1 MVQRFRR
8 RLHIALGPL
17 ALMSLIGTG
26 VAAWG
31 QSPDALGYSVATPR
45 PISPAEGTTNPSAQ
59 ATQSQNPYLGSVPSE
74 NTGTRIELTLK
85 NAIDR
90 GLRFNLG
97 LIESSQASASV
108 RAERL
113 RALSALLPQ
122 LSVDGQQAYESIS
135 FKEIGLRLPPI
146 PGFPGLPSTSGGF
159 GYQDARLSLKQSI
172 YDAELLNQYRSRRDA
187 ERASALNVKDSR
199 DVVVFAVG
207 TAYVQAIASA
217 ARVETARAQLASAV
231 ELDRLTTDHVKSEVS
246 PEIDSIR
253 AEVERQSA
261 EQRLVNATNRFEKDK
276 LALGRIIG
284 LAIDQDFS
292 VIDPLSYRPLTGI
305 TNETATAEALRSRAD
320 LRSAEASL
328 HAAESSLRAQKSQRL
343 PTVSVN
349 ADYGGAGINVGDFA
363 QVYTV
368 AGTIS
373 VPIYTGGRIQADIEQ
388 AQADLARREA
398 DYEDLKGRVTY
409 DVRIAWLDLSASDS
423 SVRVAQGNTAL
434 AQQALTQSKDRYA
447 NGVTNYLEVV
457 QAQEAVTLASENY
470 IQTLF
475 SFNVAMISLA
485 RAQGGAETRLA
496 ELLGGK

>member
-1 MVQRFRR
+1 MVRCSRR
-8 RLHIALGPL
+8 RSQAALGL
-17 ALMSLIGTG
+17 LVVMFLIGTG
-26 VAAWG
+26 LAAWG
-31 QSPDALGYSVATPR
+31 QTPDALGYSVATPR

-85 NAIDR
+85 NAIER

-97 LIESSQASASV
+97 LIESNQASAST

-113 RALSALLPQ
+113 RVLSALLPQ
-122 LSVDGQQAYESIS
+122 LSADGSQVYENIS
-135 FKEIGLRLPPI
+135 FKEIGLKLPPI

-159 GYQDARLSLKQSI
+159 GYQDARLSLTQSI
-172 YDAELLNQYRSRRDA
+172 YNPQLLNEYRSRRDA

-199 DVVVFAVG
+199 DVVLFAVG

-231 ELDRLTTDHVKSEVS
+231 ELDRLTVDHVKSELS

-253 AEVERQSA
+253 AEVERQST
-261 EQRLVNATNRFEKDK
+261 EQRLVNATNQFEKDK

-292 VIDPLSYRPLTGI
+292 VIDPLSYRPLSGI

-349 ADYGGAGINVGDFA
+349 ANYGGAGINVGDFA

-398 DYEDLKGRVTY
+398 DYEDLKGRVAY

-470 IQTLF
+470 IQSLF

>member
-1 MVQRFRR
+1 MVRCSRR
-8 RLHIALGPL
+8 RSQAALGL
-17 ALMSLIGTG
+17 LTVMSLIGTG
-26 VAAWG
+26 LAAWG
-31 QSPDALGYSVATPR
+31 QTPGALGYSVATPR

-74 NTGTRIELTLK
+74 NTGARIELTLK
-85 NAIDR
+85 NAIER

-97 LIESSQASASV
+97 LIESSQASAST

-113 RALSALLPQ
+113 RVLSVLLPQ
-122 LSVDGQQAYESIS
+122 LSADGSQVYENIS
-135 FKEIGLRLPPI
+135 FKEIGLKLPAI

-159 GYQDARLSLKQSI
+159 GYQDARLSLTQSI
-172 YDAELLNQYRSRRDA
+172 YNPQLLNEYRSRRDA

-199 DVVVFAVG
+199 DVVLFAVG

-231 ELDRLTTDHVKSEVS
+231 ELDRLTVDHVKSELS

-261 EQRLVNATNRFEKDK
+261 EQRLVNATNQFEKDK

-284 LAIDQDFS
+284 LAIDQDFN
-292 VIDPLSYRPLTGI
+292 VIDPLSYRPLSGI

-349 ADYGGAGINVGDFA
+349 ANYGGAGINVGDFA

-373 VPIYTGGRIQADIEQ
+373 VPISFR
-388 AQADLARREA
+388 RRECRVRNDRSDRCSVA
-398 DYEDLKGRVTY
+398 D
-409 DVRIAWLDLSASDS
+409 
-423 SVRVAQGNTAL
+423 
-434 AQQALTQSKDRYA
+434 SKM
-447 NGVTNYLEVV
+447 TS
-457 QAQEAVTLASENY
+457 Q
-470 IQTLF
+470 
-475 SFNVAMISLA
+475 
-485 RAQGGAETRLA
+485 
-496 ELLGGK
+496 

>member
-135 FKEIGLRLPPI
+135 FKEIGLKLPPI

-349 ADYGGAGINVGDFA
+349 ANYGGAGINVGDFA

-398 DYEDLKGRVTY
+398 DYEDLKGRVAY

-470 IQTLF
+470 IQSLF

-485 RAQGGAETRLA
+485 RAQGGAETKLA